1 MLLETFFEV
10 ILFYSTGPPNVKK
23 TVPELLSTVVP
34 KTKKCSYSKG
44 KHLFKVNIQD
54 TKTMSQD
61 ILIECLMLTLNWYLP
76 RGYKLFEKMW
86 ITRCNFIFLLVEIIW
101 IITFVTRCQFC
112 FLHTRSLAIILFT
125 LSLSFI
131 LTHLFNFFICIFFW
145 FLFIISFCSS
155 LFLFLLL
162 NLDIQQ
168 SWKKE
173 NVLQVPQQ
181 TFTCLK
187 SQQQKQYKK
196 M

>member
-1 MLLETFFEV
+1 
-10 ILFYSTGPPNVKK
+10 
-23 TVPELLSTVVP
+23 
-34 KTKKCSYSKG
+34 
-44 KHLFKVNIQD
+44 
-54 TKTMSQD
+54 MSQD

-173 NVLQVPQQ
+173 NVLQVPPANIHL
-181 TFTCLK
+181 FKK
-187 SQQQKQYKK
+187 SATETVQKDVNYVQS
-196 M
+196 